1 MLNFEFQQA
10 ILKLLT
16 VTYVDEK
23 RVDLLSKEFTVSTE
37 EFIFNLLYLK
47 REKLIDLSSLSSRN
61 NQEDGLAYAVAR
73 AVITHAGL
81 KAYAHLAKIKLIVA
95 CAE

>member
-37 EFIFNLLYLK
+37 EFIFNLSYLK

-61 NQEDGLAYAVAR
+61 NQEDGLAYAV
-73 AVITHAGL
+73 ITHAGL